1 MPQPSTRR
9 PSPLLVL
16 ALLTAALLT
25 ACGGF
30 EEEWEINSHRQP
42 LSAYCSVSVIGKG
55 TKQMETD
62 YLANV
67 INCENG
73 AADLEA
79 LKAQAVAARTYA
91 YYKIATSGSIKDGT
105 GDQVYSCG
113 KTPSAKHHQAVKETS
128 GQVLRF
134 QGKVICAFYVAG
146 AKPSAS
152 SCVATSGDS
161 DPTSTEKYV
170 TYNAGK
176 SGSGITQSKL
186 GWVSA
191 SNVYNRGCMSQ
202 NGSHC
207 QALNKKGYKEILKF
221 YYGADI
227 ELITTTGSCVVPT
240 TPPPPPPPPPVK
252 YPVLTI
258 SSSARAI
265 NGQAKDLCQAGAS
278 KSIFDWFVGQK
289 AELRVEVKNNG
300 TTAAKNVEL
309 DLWAEEPYLEVAR
322 WSIYSDGGGSFAIA
336 AADGAQTIARERPGK
351 AFTLKLG
358 SISPGVTR
366 QVRLVVQAKTFSLG
380 QLDHPDLR
388 AWVGSIEGYY
398 TKADFATKPSQ
409 NVSSYQT
416 QNGGDLRTYVQ
427 TDVLDKE
434 TCGDG
439 LDNDCDGSVDEG
451 CGGNPDPNPGPDP
464 STDPNPNPDPTLPG
478 GDLPPSHQ
486 DEQDELIL
494 AGGCAVAGH
503 DSGPSLPTAAPLL
516 ALLLLA
522 LCARRC
528 RRG

>member
-1 MPQPSTRR
+1 MPQQSTLR
-9 PSPLLVL
+9 PI
-16 ALLTAALLT
+16 ALLAPALLAGSLLS

-30 EEEWEINSHRQP
+30 EEEWEINAHRQP

-128 GQVLRF
+128 GQVLRY

-152 SCVATSGDS
+152 NCVATSGDS

-170 TYNAGK
+170 TYNASK
-176 SGSGITQSKL
+176 SGGGITQSKL

-191 SNVYNRGCMSQ
+191 SNLYNRGCMSQ

-207 QALNKKGYKEILKF
+207 QAVNKKGYKEILKF
-221 YYGADI
+221 YYGSDI
-227 ELITTTGSCVVPT
+227 ELITTTGSCVVPS
-240 TPPPPPPPPPVK
+240 TPPPPPPPPPPPAK

-258 SSSARAI
+258 SSTAQAI
-265 NGQAKDLCQAGAS
+265 NGQGKDLCQDGAS

-289 AELRVEVKNNG
+289 TEIRIEVKNKG
-300 TTAAKNVEL
+300 TDAAKDVEL

-322 WSIYSDGGGSFAIA
+322 WSIYSDASGGFALA
-336 AADGAQTIARERPGK
+336 AADSTQTVAREQPGK

-358 SISPGVTR
+358 SIAPGVTR
-366 QVRLVVQAKTFSLG
+366 QVRLEVQALRFSLG
-380 QLDHPDLR
+380 QVDHPDLR
-388 AWVGSIEGYY
+388 AWIGQIEGYY
-398 TKADFATKPSQ
+398 TKADFAAKPAK
-409 NVSSYQT
+409 NVSGYQT
-416 QNGGDLRTYVQ
+416 HNSGDLRTYVQ

-434 TCGDG
+434 SCDG
-439 LDNDCDGSVDEG
+439 VDNNCDGSVDEG
-451 CGGNPDPNPGPDP
+451 CSGPGTPGPGPGSGPDP
-464 STDPNPNPDPTLPG
+464 DPTQPG
-478 GDLPPSHQ
+478 GNLPPSHQ
-486 DEQDELIL
+486 AEQDELIL
-494 AGGCAVAGH
+494 AGGCAVAG
-503 DSGPSLPTAAPLL
+503 GGGLQPTAPLL
-516 ALLLLA
+516 LLLFVL
-522 LCARRC
+522 LLVRRH
-528 RRG
+528 